1 MMYKPS
7 QLKVLKQQQRRM
19 LQQAGLE
26 KEYRKLQRKIKKEM
40 QGAETYIYKDI
51 TPSSLGE
58 FVFVLTIIREDD
70 ILAQVQG
77 MDLEDLLETTE
88 EWINE

>member
-1 MMYKPS
+1 MYKPS

-26 KEYRKLQRKIKKEM
+26 KEYRKLQRRIKKEM
-40 QGAETYIYKDI
+40 QGAEIYIYKDI

-58 FVFVLTIIREDD
+58 FVFVLTIMREDD